1 MSPTPERSGTAFLC
15 WADEDASDA
24 VCGLPWSITNTGRR
38 CLHLRDAMDDTWGD
52 ITSPQVIL
60 GHLSYLL
67 AVLAVSM
74 SSMRWLRIFAIASGV
89 AGAIYYGAIMA
100 DRVSFTWEVIFTVIN
115 VIQLSIIFLAGRFH
129 THNVDE
135 KLLIGTVL
143 PDLERSQ
150 RHKLLKLG
158 KWRMFKP
165 GDVLME
171 QGQERPNLVFIASG
185 AASIERDQT
194 LIGVCGP
201 GDFLGEM
208 SFLTGRPAS
217 ATVRVANETRCCSF
231 DVAALKALLGKNAD
245 LRQAMEEGF
254 NRNLVGKLE
263 RMSAGNGANAARLTS
278 PATAETVAM
287 AEAAE
292 LAQADSEQA
301 APAVTL

>member
-1 MSPTPERSGTAFLC
+1 
-15 WADEDASDA
+15 
-24 VCGLPWSITNTGRR
+24 
-38 CLHLRDAMDDTWGD
+38 MDDTWDYLTG
-52 ITSPQVIL
+52 PQVIL

-67 AVLAVSM
+67 AVIAVSM
-74 SSMRWLRIFAIASGV
+74 SSMRWLRVFAIASGLS
-89 AGAIYYGAIMA
+89 GAIYYGAIMA
-100 DRVSFTWEVIFTVIN
+100 DKVSFTWEVVFTAVNI
-115 VIQLSIIFLAGRFH
+115 VQLSIILLAGRFR

-171 QGQERPNLVFIASG
+171 QGQERPNLVFITSG
-185 AASIERDQT
+185 AASIERDDT
-194 LIGVCGP
+194 LIGVCGA

-231 DVAALKALLGKNAD
+231 DVAALKALLAKNAD
-245 LRQAMEEGF
+245 LRQALEEGF

-263 RMSAGNGANAARLTS
+263 RMSAANGGNASMATS
-278 PATAETVAM
+278 PALAETVAM
-287 AEAAE
+287 EEAVE
-292 LAQADSEQA
+292 LAPIDAGQA
-301 APAVTL
+301 APAEAR